1 MKFVETKLPQA
12 LSTQRFSVVSSHQGG
27 RSFARV
33 THLSCAASNSK
44 IFSNGIQWHFSIPS
58 LGQSRCHLAAI
69 NQRNLQKRAQET
81 SGHRCCWL
89 ASCSKAPLSSLFF
102 SVCTV
107 QTHFNFRTFT
117 CRCSSDP
124 GMFFPLG
131 LTSLALGLEPRKSE
145 KMSGSWKSR
154 STYAVDITIHG
165 FAHDSR
171 GSLRFIGQM
180 LDKFQDGGQTKL
192 CRFCDRGSMMPF
204 S

>member
-1 MKFVETKLPQA
+1 VLLVGLLLKGAIVL
-12 LSTQRFSVVSSHQGG
+12 LVLFSLHSANAFQFHDIYMQDHAG
-27 RSFARV
+27 A
-33 THLSCAASNSK
+33 
-44 IFSNGIQWHFSIPS
+44 
-58 LGQSRCHLAAI
+58 AAI
-69 NQRNLQKRAQET
+69 PA
-81 SGHRCCWL
+81 
-89 ASCSKAPLSSLFF
+89 F
-102 SVCTV
+102 
-107 QTHFNFRTFT
+107 
-117 CRCSSDP
+117 
-124 GMFFPLG
+124 FFPLG

-171 GSLRFIGQM
+171 GSLQFIGQM